1 MAAASP
7 SAPAIAADAAGTADY
22 ILMRYYNTGAVAIR
36 RKGAGQI
43 LQICGVGEIE
53 EHEAIADKIVK
64 ELRAGCSEAD
74 AKELMKVLKA
84 ESLARK

>member
-1 MAAASP
+1 MAALP
-7 SAPAIAADAAGTADY
+7 SAPPITADTAGAADY
-22 ILMRYYNTGAVAIR
+22 VLMRYYNTGAVAIR

-43 LQICGVGEIE
+43 LQICGVGDLQ
-53 EHEAIADKIVK
+53 EHEAIADKIMK

-84 ESLARK
+84 ESLTRK